1 MKKLLLLAM
10 AVALVGCVG
19 SPAATAPIAEKNRKL
34 ILQLNAGMAKAEVQ
48 KIMGDPRE
56 TETYPSGSGTH
67 EIWFYRTNA
76 TPMSRRERTNREV
89 QFTPFV
95 FKNGKL
101 EGWGRN
107 YYETV
112 IKIRK
117 EIIRK

>member
-1 MKKLLLLAM
+1 MKNLILLFV
-10 AVALVGCVG
+10 AVVMVGCAG

-34 ILQLNAGMAKAEVQ
+34 ILQLNAGMTKAEVQ

-56 TETYPSGSGTH
+56 TETYPSENGVS

-76 TPMSRRERTNREV
+76 TPMSDRERTNREI

-95 FKNGKL
+95 FNKGKL

-107 YYETV
+107 YYETI